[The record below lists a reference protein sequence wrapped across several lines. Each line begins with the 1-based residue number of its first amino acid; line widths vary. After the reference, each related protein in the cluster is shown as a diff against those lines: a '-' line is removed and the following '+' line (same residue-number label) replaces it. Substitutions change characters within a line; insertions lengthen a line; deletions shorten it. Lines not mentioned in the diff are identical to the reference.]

1 MRTPSFNENHPELN
15 EGEVFL
21 TNSDERP
28 AIPKKGRPTNSTN
41 FSIIPFST
49 KRKGK
54 TSYDVH
60 GIIVDDNYWPG
71 SFPVFVSKAEID
83 KMGGFEEVIKM
94 LPLSHPHERLFN

>member
-1 MRTPSFNENHPELN
+1 MSTPSFNETHPELN

-28 AIPKKGRPTNSTN
+28 AIRIQGRPIKSTN
-41 FSIIPFST
+41 YSIIPFST

-54 TSYDVH
+54 TSYNVH
-60 GIIVDDNYWPG
+60 GLPNGKDWPE

-83 KMGGFEEVIKM
+83 KLGGIEEARKM
-94 LPLSHPHERLFN
+94 VPLSHPHERLDSR